1 MMATAGRMNGSRA
14 RSLNLFHNDDDD
26 DDRHCD
32 PDAADDDNGIDVHR
46 DGAMAKKPKT

>member
-1 MMATAGRMNGSRA
+1 MMATAGRMNGSRS

-26 DDRHCD
+26 DDKYCD
-32 PDAADDDNGIDVHR
+32 PDAADEDNGIDVHR